1 MSNISNWP
9 IFRPEI
15 FHEPDSILEE
25 FEILAES
32 LVGPVFSDKLAW
44 NGVCVF
50 HEKVH
55 IWDKTQHK
63 IDLDNLPKLKT
74 FINNYFDIDKIRMIN
89 FYKLEPGACLHPH
102 RDMEGNLI
110 LGMMRVHYCLKTN
123 PQCMLLGEHL
133 KSGHFLSFSTSELHD
148 AKNLGETDR
157 IHLVVDIKTSKQ
169 NNKFFPKLTLSIYIK
184 LIDRTIRIFLLL
196 VRDVIK
202 KPSSVISRIKS
213 LVKK

>member
-15 FHEPDSILEE
+15 FHEPDTILEE
-25 FEILAES
+25 FEMLADR

-50 HEKVH
+50 HEKTN
-55 IWDKTQHK
+55 IWDNTQHK
-63 IDLDNLPKLKT
+63 IDIDNLPKLKT
-74 FINNYFDIDKIRMIN
+74 FINDYFDIDRIRMIN

-110 LGMMRVHYCLKTN
+110 LGMIRVHYCLKTN
-123 PQCMLLGEHL
+123 PQCTLLGEHL
-133 KSGHFLSFSTSELHD
+133 KSGHFLSFSTSELHN
-148 AKNLGETDR
+148 AENLGETDR
-157 IHLVVDIKTSKQ
+157 IHLVVDIKTSKK
-169 NNKFFPKLTLSIYIK
+169 NNKFFPKLTLNIYIK

-196 VRDVIK
+196 ARDVIK
-202 KPSSVISRIKS
+202 RPSSVISRIKS